1 MCDRFFF
8 ACVHVLVAG
17 VFLAILY
24 PMIYV
29 VSSSFSSGRA
39 VSLGRVILW
48 PVEFGLEGYRAIF
61 QYRDILNGYRN
72 SLMYMVV
79 GTAVNVC
86 ITMFCAYPLARKKL
100 PFRNFFM
107 FVFTFTMFFSG
118 GLIPS
123 YILMRNLGLINTFGA
138 MVLPGAMSVYNMILA
153 RTFIQSSIPGE
164 LLDAAQVDGCS
175 DSRYFFQILLPLCKA
190 VLAVIGLHYAVGHWN
205 AWFNAFLYINDR
217 GRYPLQLVLREI
229 LVSNTFDPSLI
240 TDPVLMERLQGLADL
255 LKYALIVVASVP
267 MMLLYPFVQK
277 FFIRGVMIGS
287 IKG

>member
-86 ITMFCAYPLARKKL
+86 ITMFCAYPLARK
-100 PFRNFFM
+100 
-107 FVFTFTMFFSG
+107 
-118 GLIPS
+118 
-123 YILMRNLGLINTFGA
+123 
-138 MVLPGAMSVYNMILA
+138 
-153 RTFIQSSIPGE
+153 
-164 LLDAAQVDGCS
+164 
-175 DSRYFFQILLPLCKA
+175 
-190 VLAVIGLHYAVGHWN
+190 
-205 AWFNAFLYINDR
+205 
-217 GRYPLQLVLREI
+217 
-229 LVSNTFDPSLI
+229 
-240 TDPVLMERLQGLADL
+240 
-255 LKYALIVVASVP
+255 
-267 MMLLYPFVQK
+267 
-277 FFIRGVMIGS
+277 
-287 IKG
+287 